1 MIAKKDLEHN
11 VRYSGRCRNSSTAYW
26 DAKAEKF
33 KYLRQ
38 KFGFKFVD
46 EIEHPEDDRG
56 FDLFVPEAP
65 VGTKEDEQEKL
76 NEYNG

>member
-46 EIEHPEDDRG
+46 EIEHPEDDR
-56 FDLFVPEAP
+56 FDLFVRSTCWNQRRRTGE
-65 VGTKEDEQEKL
+65 TK
-76 NEYNG
+76 